1 MKKFFYIPVA
11 MMMALAIGSCKD
23 YDDSANP
30 YEHFATIT
38 VDSTSVVF
46 QAAPS
51 TGFITVNAQNGITNV
66 TSSADWCTAT
76 VSGNTVNLA
85 VTQNDNLEGRSS
97 QITIWSGSDS
107 THVTVQQLGFVFQ
120 LETGTADN
128 SIVTNDDAQSLP
140 FYMKHNTEIAV
151 STSDDW
157 LAPVVDGDSLRISL
171 AENAT
176 GNPRQGFV
184 YYSSGTMRD
193 SISVT
198 QFEAD
203 KDLVGNYNLW
213 YTTSSSSD
221 PESSYPMTLSRDDD
235 GTYALHFTSGSYSRY
250 GFRIPVELGT
260 DEPTITVL
268 NLDSIGL
275 YTDRNVEYQVR
286 LLILSTSNG
295 SSTRRSDDT
304 TYRGVGYWSVD
315 DNGYNT
321 WDFDVSAKYGSSYY
335 FFGLRLAL
343 STDGTYDGISLTL
356 RNLYWAYLEKDNG
369 SGAKPVLGPRRMRTG
384 R

>member
-1 MKKFFYIPVA
+1 MKKILFFLTALVA
-11 MMMALAIGSCKD
+11 AAGFGSCS
-23 YDDSANP
+23 DDTDNP
-30 YEHFATIT
+30 YAHTSTIT
-38 VDSTSVVF
+38 VDSTAVIF
-46 QAAPS
+46 QAVSS
-51 TGFITVNAQNGITNV
+51 TGFITVNAPGGITNV

-76 VSGNTVNLA
+76 ASGSTVSLA

-128 SIVTNDDAQSLP
+128 SIVSNDDAKSLS
-140 FYMKHNTEIAV
+140 FYMKHNTDIAV
-151 STSDDW
+151 SASDDW
-157 LAPVVDGDSLRISL
+157 LTPVINDDSLQISL
-171 AENAT
+171 AENTT

-203 KDLVGNYNLW
+203 KDLVGDYNLW
-213 YTTSSSSD
+213 YTTSSSDD
-221 PESSYPMTLSRDDD
+221 PESSYPMTLSKDAD
-235 GTYALHFTSGSYSRY
+235 GSYALYFTSGSYSRH

-260 DEPTITVL
+260 DEPTITIL

-275 YTDRNVEYQVR
+275 YTYRNVEYQVR

-315 DNGYNT
+315 DSGYNT
-321 WDFDVSAKYGSSYY
+321 WDFDVSAKYGTSYY

-343 STDGTYDGISLTL
+343 STDGTYDGISATL
-356 RNLYWAYLEKDNG
+356 RNLYWAYLEKDSG
-369 SGAKPVLGPRRMRTG
+369 SGAKTAFGPRRVRLD

>member
-1 MKKFFYIPVA
+1 MKKIFFFLAAAVT
-11 MMMALAIGSCKD
+11 ALAIGSCKD

-30 YEHFATIT
+30 YEYFATIT

-51 TGFITVNAQNGITNV
+51 TGFITVNTRNGITNV
-66 TSSADWCTAT
+66 TSSADWCTAI

-97 QITIWSGSDS
+97 QITIWSGTDS

-120 LETGTADN
+120 LETGTTDN
-128 SIVTNDDAQSLP
+128 SIVTNDDAKSMA
-140 FYMKHNTEIAV
+140 FYMKHNTDIAV
-151 STSDDW
+151 STTADW
-157 LAPVVDGDSLRISL
+157 ITPAVSGDSLHISL

-184 YYSSGTMRD
+184 YYFSGTMRD

-213 YTTSSSSD
+213 YTTSSSAD

-275 YTDRNVEYQVR
+275 YTYRDVEYQVR
-286 LLILSTSNG
+286 LLILSTNNG

-315 DNGYNT
+315 DSGYNT
-321 WDFDVSAKYGSSYY
+321 WDFDVSAKYGTSYY
-335 FFGLRLAL
+335 FFGLRFAL
-343 STDGTYDGISLTL
+343 STDGTYDGISSTL
-356 RNLYWAYLEKDNG
+356 RNLYWAYLEKDSG
-369 SGAKPVLGPRRMRTG
+369 SEAKPAFGPRRMRTG